1 MAWQMSGGPA
11 RATAAKH
18 SSAAIS
24 AMANRGERISWD
36 VMDFLVS
43 FRIVST
49 LRKQDA
55 LKGRAV
61 NNVPA
66 LVPNSLGPG
75 WALRP
80 VVLVHA
86 PEADVAVAEG
96 VPPRVEH
103 LAVEAEDALVSYTCG
118 RRSERGEAVID
129 AGAIFIADAG
139 QQMPKRQGVVLARIH
154 KDDPKQLATFR
165 RRVRAKI

>member
-49 LRKQDA
+49 LRRQDA

-75 WALRP
+75 RALRP

-96 VPPRVEH
+96 VPPGVEH
-103 LAVEAEDALVSYTCG
+103 LAVE
-118 RRSERGEAVID
+118 RSEE
-129 AGAIFIADAG
+129 
-139 QQMPKRQGVVLARIH
+139 
-154 KDDPKQLATFR
+154 
-165 RRVRAKI
+165 RRVGKECRSRWSRYP